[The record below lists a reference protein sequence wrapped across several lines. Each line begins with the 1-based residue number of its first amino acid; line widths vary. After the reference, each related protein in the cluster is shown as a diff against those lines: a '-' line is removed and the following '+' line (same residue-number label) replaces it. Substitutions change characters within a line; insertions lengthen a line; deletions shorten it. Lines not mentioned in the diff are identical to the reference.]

1 LQSDLNT
8 IRSEYEQTKANYKE
22 LKKQNH
28 ILLTNQQHIQHQHQH
43 HLIHSNSNTLN
54 LSADMLKS
62 PNTKSNTHQTN
73 SNSANTS
80 MTNLNQ
86 ENENLEEDMR
96 KAKESADMLRSVVLP
111 LETEITTLRQ
121 RSDTSDKRIRELE
134 NELELKNKELEQIR
148 KEERNLVEELLK
160 NNLGE
165 NENEDQ
171 ENVKKNV
178 YFKRFVQL
186 KKYLKTNETKF
197 IQLEQAHLK
206 SIKNVYSV
214 LTAEQKLRLLRM
226 L

>member
-1 LQSDLNT
+1 
-8 IRSEYEQTKANYKE
+8 
-22 LKKQNH
+22 
-28 ILLTNQQHIQHQHQH
+28 
-43 HLIHSNSNTLN
+43 
-54 LSADMLKS
+54 MLKS